1 MSFHAVNY
9 QNTVKECQQFSV
21 SQLQQNYVMTLAE
34 RLKAARKAAKLT
46 QTELAHKAGL
56 RWQSLVGNVEA
67 GEQDGTTHIAKFA
80 KVLNVSPLWLETG
93 EGPREL
99 AAREPSAAP
108 YFPDDESRLLR
119 AFRLASPELRRS
131 MMRQADGILD
141 DLENPSQLTGNDEPG
156 PG

>member
-1 MSFHAVNY
+1 MSVHAADY
-9 QNTVKECQQFSV
+9 QNTVSQSQQFSV
-21 SQLQQNYVMTLAE
+21 LKLQQNYVMTLAE

-93 EGPREL
+93 EGPRDPPMQEPG
-99 AAREPSAAP
+99 AAS

-119 AFRLASPELRRS
+119 AFRLASPEMRRS
-131 MMRQADGILD
+131 LLRQADGILD
-141 DLENPSQLTGNDEPG
+141 DLDNPSQLTGNGDPK
-156 PG
+156 PD